1 MAKCECMFLGN
12 DKNLSKIS
20 EIGNFRIDKDEIKRV
35 NETKYIGLTIDESLS

>member
-1 MAKCECMFLGN
+1 MFLGN